1 MVKIQVDLDEDE
13 DRIVDVF
20 RAENRLK
27 SKERAIKEL
36 IKKVGNGK
44 WEVTEKDR
52 NGAWRFFHE

>member
-13 DRIVDVF
+13 DKIVDIF

-44 WEVTEKDR
+44 WR
-52 NGAWRFFHE
+52 GN